1 MGSKVEI
8 NDAFDSR
15 FLSQFEPNDLVS
27 WSSLGRAG
35 TKEYGFIIQIYFEE
49 MMEDRKFM
57 FAKVKK
63 TDGSIENFMLSSLT
77 KES

>member
-1 MGSKVEI
+1 MGSKVET

-15 FLSQFEPNDLVS
+15 FLSQFESNDLVS
-27 WSSLGRAG
+27 WSSLGG
-35 TKEYGFIIQIYFEE
+35 TKEYGFIMQIYFEE
-49 MMEDRKFM
+49 MMEGRKFM

-63 TDGSIENFMLSSLT
+63 TDGAIENFMLSSLT

>member
-15 FLSQFEPNDLVS
+15 FLSQFESNDLVS
-27 WSSLGRAG
+27 WSSLGG
-35 TKEYGFIIQIYFEE
+35 DKEYGFIIQIYFEE
-49 MMEDRKFM
+49 MMEGRKFM

-63 TDGSIENFMLSSLT
+63 SDGAIENFMLSSLT

>member
-1 MGSKVEI
+1 MGSTIKP
-8 NDAFDSR
+8 NDAFDAR

-27 WSSLGRAG
+27 WSGLGKA
-35 TKEYGFIIQIYFEE
+35 KEYGFIIQVYFEE
-49 MMEDRKFM
+49 MMEGRKFM

-63 TDGSIENFMLSSLT
+63 SDGAIENFMLSSLT

>member
-8 NDAFDSR
+8 SDAFDAR
-15 FLSQFEPNDLVS
+15 FLSNFEANDLVS
-27 WSSLGRAG
+27 WSSLGRVG
-35 TKEYGFIIQIYFEE
+35 TKEYGFIMQIYFEE
-49 MMEDRKFM
+49 MGDERKFI

-63 TDGSIENFMLSSLT
+63 TDGTIENFMLSSLT

>member
-8 NDAFDSR
+8 NDAFDAR
-15 FLSQFEPNDLVS
+15 FLSQFESNDLVS
-27 WSSLGRAG
+27 WSKLGK
-35 TKEYGFIIQIYFEE
+35 TKEYGFIIQVYFEE
-49 MMEDRKFM
+49 MMEGRKFM

-63 TDGSIENFMLSSLT
+63 SDGAIENFMLSSLT